1 MNILFVYRGYGENQS
16 NSVIDFQLYSLE
28 NSGIDIYKH
37 PIPGGGLAGYFKAW
51 KQLKKSIKKN
61 KIDLVHAHYSFSG
74 FIAVLASR
82 KPVICSLM
90 GSDLLQ
96 QKFWGKLTVKIFTRF
111 FWNAVIVKS
120 KEMMVKLPGSICIPN
135 GVDMDNFDEIDKE
148 VAIKKTGFDP
158 ACKNIIFVAL
168 QPQSF
173 IKNLKLAQQAIDIL
187 KDYNIKLHKISNI
200 DFKDLPYYYNAANLL
215 LLTSLTEGSPNV
227 VKEALACNC
236 PVVSTDVGDVRE
248 LIGDIQG
255 CHLSSFEPEDVAAK
269 IKLALE
275 YKGKINA
282 REKIKHLDNK
292 IIAERIVKL
301 YHDIV

>member
-1 MNILFVYRGYGENQS
+1 MRILYVYRGYGQNQS
-16 NSVIDFQLYSLE
+16 NSVIDFQIYSLK
-28 NSGIDIYKH
+28 NSDINIYKY
-37 PIPGGGLAGYFKAW
+37 PIPRGGLTGYFKAW
-51 KQLKKSIKKN
+51 KQLKKIIKKN
-61 KIDLVHAHYSFSG
+61 KIDIVHAHYSFSG
-74 FIAVLASR
+74 FIAILASR

-111 FWNAVIVKS
+111 FWHTVVVKS
-120 KEMMVKLPGSICIPN
+120 KEMMKKLPGSICIPN
-135 GVDMDNFDEIDKE
+135 GVDMVNFDEINRGL
-148 VAIKKTGFDP
+148 AIKKTGFDP
-158 ACKNIIFVAL
+158 ACKNIIFVAQ

-173 IKNLKLAQQAIDIL
+173 IKNLNLARQAIYIL
-187 KDYNIKLHKISNI
+187 KDNNIKLHIISNI
-200 DFKDLPYYYNAANLL
+200 DFKDLPYYYNAANCL

-248 LIGDIQG
+248 LIGDIEG
-255 CHLSSFEPEDVAAK
+255 CHITSFDPEDVADK

-275 YKGKINA
+275 YKGAINA

-301 YHDIV
+301 YQDII